1 MAQEP
6 KAHAADM
13 KRKSR
18 PNIGPGELS
27 VEREPV
33 YRAGIWD
40 RIFCRVCGRMRPA
53 RFSSALTP
61 AMHDSTALVCVKYD
75 QHSDNLVLADHCIWQ
90 PVPGAPMDL
99 KRRLSFTI
107 AGSRA
112 GRLALRKFS
121 LSPFRCT
128 GQSGR
133 CKRRA
138 CRLSAAINAN
148 SIGNTTTQKPGVTLQ

>member
-6 KAHAADM
+6 KPHGADM
-13 KRKSR
+13 KRNPDRTSVPVSYRSSESR
-18 PNIGPGELS
+18 FIEPGYGPNILPGLRPDATGALFVGIDAS
-27 VEREPV
+27 VK
-33 YRAGIWD
+33 
-40 RIFCRVCGRMRPA
+40 
-53 RFSSALTP
+53 
-61 AMHDSTALVCVKYD
+61 HDSTALVCVKYD

>member
-18 PNIGPGELS
+18 PNTGPLS
-27 VEREPV
+27 YRSSDSRFIEPG
-33 YRAGIWD
+33 YGTE
-40 RIFCRVCGRMRPA
+40 IFCRVCGRMRPA

-75 QHSDNLVLADHCIWQ
+75 QHSDNLVLADHRIWQ

>member
-18 PNIGPGELS
+18 PNTGPLS
-27 VEREPV
+27 YRSSDSRFIEPG
-33 YRAGIWD
+33 YGTE
-40 RIFCRVCGRMRPA
+40 IFCRVCGRMRPA

-75 QHSDNLVLADHCIWQ
+75 QHSDNLVLADHRIWQ

-99 KRRLSFTI
+99 KRRLSFTN
-107 AGSRA
+107 
-112 GRLALRKFS
+112 
-121 LSPFRCT
+121 
-128 GQSGR
+128 
-133 CKRRA
+133 
-138 CRLSAAINAN
+138 CRLQGWKT
-148 SIGNTTTQKPGVTLQ
+148 SIEKILVIPFPMHRTIRTLQTAGLPIERRDKCK